1 MRRWVCFLAA
11 FGFAGCETAF
21 VEWADERGA
30 AIQTEKMAVVENFRR
45 NLDDP
50 LKGQDKGAAPQS
62 EYEFNP
68 PVPEVVQL
76 ADAILLATKYNRDY
90 LGRRE
95 NFFLSMLSLDLT
107 RHNFL
112 DPNFSGSI
120 SWGGSILEGAQLEES
135 TQIALSGSKL
145 LPTGG
150 SISVNA
156 NQRVASAKEPGL
168 PRAQSETSSLT
179 LGFSM
184 PLLRGAGRTV
194 AWEGLVAAERGAVY
208 SARSFETFRQT
219 FAIDVIRRYYRLV
232 AQKKS
237 LAIAAKNVRSQ
248 DFALREAQANY
259 RLGRKRQE
267 DVLRAEEFYIDAQ
280 NAELSAKQSYED
292 ALDTFKIFLG
302 LPLSV
307 ELRVG
312 DESPPI
318 TKLNVDVEAAIDA
331 ALHNRLDLATARDQF
346 DDSIRGLKIAKNAL
360 LPDLSVNASGGVAAT
375 EGFFFEDFE
384 GGPWTAS
391 AGFSLEIPLDR
402 VAERN
407 SLRSA
412 LIGVAQS
419 RRALRAQEDGIIIE
433 VRAAVRNLRTVFQQ
447 IENQE
452 RLIDTQKKLVIKAR
466 IEEARGTA
474 GNRDR
479 VEAQQRVT
487 VAEDALVSRKVDY
500 YLAVL
505 NLRRTVGLLYV
516 DKEGRII
523 E

>member
-1 MRRWVCFLAA
+1 MRRWVWIAVVCV
-11 FGFAGCETAF
+11 AGCETTF

-30 AIQTEKMAVVENFRR
+30 SIQEEKMAVVENFRK

-50 LKGQDKGAAPQS
+50 IRGQDKGAAPQS
-62 EYEFNP
+62 EYEFDP
-68 PVPEVVQL
+68 AVPEVIQL
-76 ADAILLATKYNRDY
+76 EDAIRIATQYNRNY
-90 LGRRE
+90 LGQRE
-95 NFFLSMLSLDLT
+95 NFFLSMLGLDST

-120 SWGGSILEGAQLEES
+120 SWGGSVLEGAQLSES

-156 NQRVASAKEPGL
+156 SQSVGSAKQPGL
-168 PRAQSETSSLT
+168 PRAQAESSSLT

-194 AWEGLVAAERGAVY
+194 AWEGLVAAERSAVY
-208 SARSFETFRQT
+208 SARSFESFRQT
-219 FAIDVIRRYYRLV
+219 FAINVIRRYYELV
-232 AQKKS
+232 NQKKT
-237 LAIAAKNVRSQ
+237 LVNAERNTKNQ
-248 DFALREAQANY
+248 ELALREAKALF
-259 RLGRKRQE
+259 RLGRGQQL
-267 DVLRAEEFYIDAQ
+267 DVLLAEPALINAK
-280 NAELSAKQSYED
+280 NAELEAKQTYAD
-292 ALDTFKIFLG
+292 ALDNFKIFLG

-307 ELRVG
+307 DLRVG
-312 DESPPI
+312 EEAPPV
-318 TKLNVDVEAAIDA
+318 TQLSVDVESAIDA

-346 DDSIRGLKIAKNAL
+346 DDSIRGLKIAKNSL

-402 VAERN
+402 VSERN
-407 SLRSA
+407 QLRSA

-419 RRALRAQEDGIIIE
+419 RRSLRAQEDGIIIE
-433 VRAAVRNLRTVFQQ
+433 VRAAVRNLNTLFQQ
-447 IENQE
+447 IENQKQ
-452 RLIDTQKKLVIKAR
+452 LIETQKKRVIKAR
-466 IEEARGTA
+466 IEENRGSVS
-474 GNRDR
+474 NRDR
-479 VEAQQRVT
+479 VEAQQQVT
-487 VAEDALVSRKVDY
+487 DAQDALIRANLDY